1 MWGFKMVPSSTRDQG
16 AVPEGRPWV
25 GLLGAAGFRDGASKV
40 GLLLPAA
47 LALSPS
53 QKGFS
58 PEIFSFLVCLMSLK
72 LGLPW
77 WLTGKES
84 A

>member
-1 MWGFKMVPSSTRDQG
+1 MVPSSPRVQE
-16 AVPEGRPWV
+16 ALPEGRPWV
-25 GLLGAAGFRDGASKV
+25 GVLGAAGFQDRASEVGA
-40 GLLLPAA
+40 LLPAA
-47 LALSPS
+47 LAFSPS

-77 WLTGKES
+77 WLSQKES
-84 A
+84 ACSV